1 MLDQL
6 YGKPSISWKRTQV
19 FLILLF
25 WITRL
30 KTSKSTRFTTRF
42 NAILGRFT
50 PYQLILSTLTML
62 YAIKHSD
69 AILGLQAPEPL
80 ARLYSRNYYR
90 ATWIVTALDAGFA
103 TAMTIEPK
111 WCRDIASVAFSVY
124 YLLFANE
131 ADQKVRLSSRSC
143 TVKRVTADFVHT
155 KRERNS

>member
-25 WITRL
+25 WITRI
-30 KTSKSTRFTTRF
+30 KVAQSHSNTFIARF
-42 NAILGRFT
+42 NTLLAHFS
-50 PYQLILSTLTML
+50 PYQLVLSTLTVL
-62 YAIKHSD
+62 YAIKNSD

-80 ARLYSRNYYR
+80 ARLYARNYYR

-111 WCRDIASVAFSVY
+111 WARDISSVLFSGY

-131 ADQKVRLSSRSC
+131 ADQKVRFSFSNR
-143 TVKRVTADFVHT
+143 
-155 KRERNS
+155 